1 MHARSTRPLVHGPLM
16 RAIRRLGG
24 KRNLRLAAT
33 YAAIAAMM
41 LRALLPEGWMP
52 GTTPSGMPALVI
64 CSMDEP
70 VQVMPDHG
78 MSGAMDMSKPMP
90 AHGDNGHHETCPFA
104 ASPHF
109 AAPAGLTVLAEAS
122 ATSARGE
129 IVENFAQGPDGR
141 RHSPQAPRAP
151 PALA

>member
-1 MHARSTRPLVHGPLM
+1 MVLGPLM
-16 RAIRRLGG
+16 RAISRIGG
-24 KRNLRLAAT
+24 ARNLRLAAT

-70 VQVMPDHG
+70 VQIMPDHG
-78 MSGAMDMSKPMP
+78 MSDTMDMSKPMP

-104 ASPHF
+104 AAPHF
-109 AAPAGLTVLAEAS
+109 AAPAGLPVLAEAS
-122 ATSARGE
+122 ATSVRGE
-129 IVENFAQGPDGR
+129 IFENFAVASNGR

>member
-1 MHARSTRPLVHGPLM
+1 MMFGPLR
-16 RAIRRLGG
+16 RAISRIGAV
-24 KRNLRLAAT
+24 RNLRLAAT

-70 VQVMPDHG
+70 MQIMPDTAMSGTMG
-78 MSGAMDMSKPMP
+78 MSGTMDMSKPMP

-104 ASPHF
+104 AAPHF
-109 AAPAGLTVLAEAS
+109 AAPAGLPVLAEAS
-122 ATSARGE
+122 ATSVRGE
-129 IVENFAQGPDGR
+129 IFEKFADASNGR